1 MTEQNIEEAITIVQK
16 LEQDAAAME
25 AGAHDTAVKKGS
37 LARSVADKVL
47 GHAVK
52 RLSSADP
59 DQAAARVR
67 ELKRRHP
74 DLSETEF
81 IEKLIKAKCQKT
93 AAVGATTSAA
103 SIIPGLGTALSL
115 TIGFAVDIS
124 STLKLQSELVLEI
137 AEAHGHRLTRNE
149 RNEVILAVM
158 GLSTGIS
165 RLSGRAI
172 KGFSHKLGEMAAR
185 KWLAKAVPAIGMAAS
200 ASTNVLSTYI
210 IGKRANA
217 YFMRGPE
224 AMGDLKSNLRALSGV
239 DERKIARWISE
250 SSRGVAKASA
260 DAGSSIVK
268 GGKRGLGRVAQAGR
282 KAGRAI
288 SNTAGKV
295 AETGKVTGKAIAS
308 GADKAT
314 GMISIAGR
322 KVKDTV
328 GDKAAKT
335 INRISPK
342 KQPAPEDDGE
352 KNDLNQPDA

>member
-1 MTEQNIEEAITIVQK
+1 MTEQKIEEAIAIVQK
-16 LEQDAAAME
+16 LEQDAADME
-25 AGAHDTAVKKGS
+25 AGVHDTAVKKDS
-37 LARSVADKVL
+37 VARSVADKVL
-47 GHAVK
+47 GYAVK
-52 RLSSADP
+52 RLSGADP
-59 DQAAARVR
+59 DQAALRVQ
-67 ELKRRHP
+67 ELKSKHP
-74 DLSETEF
+74 ALSETEL

-103 SIIPGLGTALSL
+103 SIIPGLGTVLSL

-124 STLKLQSELVLEI
+124 NTLKLQSELVLEI
-137 AEAHGHRLTRNE
+137 AEARRHRLTANE

-158 GLSTGIS
+158 GLSTGIG
-165 RLSGRAI
+165 RLSSRAV
-172 KGFSHKLGEMAAR
+172 KGFSHKVGEMAAQ

-210 IGKRANA
+210 IGKRADA

-239 DERKIARWISE
+239 DERKIARWISQG
-250 SSRGVAKASA
+250 SRGVAKASA
-260 DAGSSIVK
+260 KAGSSIVK
-268 GGKRGLGRVAQAGR
+268 GGKRGLSRVADAGR

-288 SNTAGKV
+288 SSSADKA
-295 AETGKVTGKAIAS
+295 AETGRVTGKAIAS

-322 KVKDTV
+322 VVIDTV

-335 INRISPK
+335 IKRVTGK
-342 KQPAPEDDGE
+342 KQPAPNDDGE
-352 KNDLNQPDA
+352 ENDMK